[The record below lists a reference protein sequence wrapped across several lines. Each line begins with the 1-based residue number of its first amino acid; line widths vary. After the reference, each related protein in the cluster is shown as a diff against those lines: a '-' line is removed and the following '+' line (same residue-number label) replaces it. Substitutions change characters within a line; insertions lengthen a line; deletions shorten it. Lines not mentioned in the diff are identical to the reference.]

1 MGTISMKKLGG
12 LSLIVGPVMALV
24 CYFLQPGGMLVDA
37 ADPAD
42 AAASIGAIM
51 ANTEL
56 LHITGLIIPL
66 GLIMLVFGIMSL
78 QETFR
83 GGNGEA
89 ITTYSVIFALISMIA
104 WVLSSAVGHVIAGLD
119 LAQVGAVGGPL
130 YALALGL
137 NNMGSVVFSLAVL
150 TLSLGMST
158 REGVNKMMAMAIA
171 AVSVVLLVTALIGAM
186 DSSQLETM
194 NMIGGIC
201 FIVYTLWFITLGLEM
216 SKNE

>member
-12 LSLIVGPVMALV
+12 LSLIVCPVLALV

-56 LHITGLIIPL
+56 AHITGLVIPL
-66 GLIMLVFGIMSL
+66 GLIMVFFGIMSL
-78 QETFR
+78 QETFH
-83 GGNGEA
+83 GGNGQS
-89 ITTYSVIFALISMIA
+89 ITRYSVILGFIATIA

-119 LAQVGAVGGPL
+119 PAQVPAVGGPL
-130 YALALGL
+130 YALQLGMS
-137 NNMGSVVFSLAVL
+137 NMGSVVFSLAVL
-150 TLSLGMST
+150 TLSLGIST
-158 REGVNKMMAMAIA
+158 REGANKMMAMAIS
-171 AVSVVLLVTALIGAM
+171 AVSIVLLVTALIGAM